1 MAHSLANGTENLVMT
16 FSSAFPTKY
25 VDRSDVDY
33 RKVPWHQFF
42 LIPRE
47 DGSSPQDYIRTWADL
62 QSALEIKS
70 LGACLRNNVLNDN
83 RLDQGYYYDIP
94 HIKAYYPRN
103 RSKHDAISL

>member
-1 MAHSLANGTENLVMT
+1 MFKKLLQRRGPQPVDLPLGYHWEKYIGSGPCVCCGQPRPNELGTIV
-16 FSSAFPTKY
+16 AW
-25 VDRSDVDY
+25 R
-33 RKVPWHQFF
+33 R
-42 LIPRE
+42 
-47 DGSSPQDYIRTWADL
+47 
-62 QSALEIKS
+62 